1 MPPSPGTNADPD
13 LLRKIVPL
21 KRLRTSAA
29 EAILSAAVRCFPDN
43 IKIAIQHARVA
54 STRLDWP
61 EALRRWDALAQ
72 RVPTDQ
78 YVINQRLHVDMVMRL
93 MAIDHAD
100 DGSAPPAVQPSAL
113 RAELPGEADACP
125 GSSPPG
131 VATALPDLFLQ
142 FESMGHNCEF
152 GLVQRHFGAE
162 PLGLLRWNAI
172 SVEDVILGI
181 EQQFEGVGNPERHP
195 TQRRA

>member
-1 MPPSPGTNADPD
+1 MPTMGARHRPSNHQPS
-13 LLRKIVPL
+13 VPNCL
-21 KRLRTSAA
+21 G
-29 EAILSAAVRCFPDN
+29 
-43 IKIAIQHARVA
+43 
-54 STRLDWP
+54 
-61 EALRRWDALAQ
+61 
-72 RVPTDQ
+72 
-78 YVINQRLHVDMVMRL
+78 RL
-93 MAIDHAD
+93 MP
-100 DGSAPPAVQPSAL
+100 APAAL
-113 RAELPGEADACP
+113 
-125 GSSPPG
+125 PPG